1 MRFIIP
7 INEVIDG
14 GSQTVQTVTTGTD
27 CARSNKKILR
37 SYFEQVGVPKKRIKT
52 VMKAM
57 GFWGDRLGK

>member
-7 INEVIDG
+7 INEVEDG
-14 GSQTVQTVTTGTD
+14 GSQTVQVVTTASD
-27 CARSNKKILR
+27 CAKTNKKILR
-37 SYFEQVGVPKKRIKT
+37 SYFEQVGVPKKQIKR